1 MNFIKKYRSHLLIG
15 AISGTINGLLGA
27 GGGIII
33 TYFLSHVL
41 NEEQKSKNAVFVN
54 AVATMLPISMV
65 SLILYLK
72 RGYITFENGLF
83 SLFPSAIIGGLLGAF
98 LLTKLKLKTVK
109 LLFSILVIISGF
121 LMIIK

>member
-65 SLILYLK
+65 SLI
-72 RGYITFENGLF
+72 
-83 SLFPSAIIGGLLGAF
+83 
-98 LLTKLKLKTVK
+98 
-109 LLFSILVIISGF
+109 
-121 LMIIK
+121 